1 MRKISRGVAIATVV
15 CTLPFLASALTVEEL
30 GAQIHSLLGQIA
42 VLQAQLGA
50 TASNPQASSYA
61 NPAQNSAC
69 PQLTRVLSRGASGN
83 DVLQLQRFLISQ
95 ELLDESSA
103 VGYFGPLT
111 EAAVQRWQMSHDIT

>member
-1 MRKISRGVAIATVV
+1 MCTISRTIAVIVGVCV
-15 CTLPFLASALTVEEL
+15 LPLFASAITVEEL

-50 TASNPQASSYA
+50 AASNPQASSYA